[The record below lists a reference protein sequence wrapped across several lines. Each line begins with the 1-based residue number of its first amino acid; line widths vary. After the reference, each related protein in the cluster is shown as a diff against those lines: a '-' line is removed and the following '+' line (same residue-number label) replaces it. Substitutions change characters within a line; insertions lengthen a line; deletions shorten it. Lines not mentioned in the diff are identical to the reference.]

1 MPELN
6 DKLAQGSTFPLVLLS
21 LCLLVPAHLAN
32 GQTLTTGQVI
42 GRVSDPSGAAV
53 AEAKV
58 ELRDLSTRTL
68 LTTTTNTQGQYIF
81 PQVTPG
87 SYSVSVTAPGFERS
101 VAPSVGV
108 EVGKTSTINI
118 NLSIGK
124 VTQVVEV
131 KTLPGA
137 ELETLNSTVGNIVGG
152 DEILALPTLE
162 RNTTSLLLLQP
173 LAMPQQSTSTL
184 QSSRFGGQVAG
195 ARSDQNSFLLD
206 GGEITNPTS
215 GNSDYYKAF
224 SGGPEGS
231 IPTPV
236 ESIQEFKV
244 ETNNPSGSLNLGGG
258 AQVVLVTKRGSDQF
272 HGSLY
277 EYYRGSA
284 LNANRWDANRLGR
297 KRPNVVDNRFGGALG
312 GRALPGSWKSYFYAH
327 FEGRRRSEANFITRL
342 VPTDTLRQGILRF
355 KDNAGNVISYPL
367 QPGNIAAKC
376 GTTGAGTCDP
386 RNLGLNPVIS
396 NVSGTGAP
404 GLWQLEPRGNDTSQG
419 DGLNTVGFSAFGKF
433 PVSDNFGLIRVD
445 HSFGSRL
452 RWTGIYRHFREDAGF
467 LRQVD
472 IGGLLPGDVN
482 GVPKVLS
489 AIPRQPRYLVTGLT
503 ANITPNVTNDLH
515 FSWLRD
521 WWEWSSLPPFPQVA
535 GISAALVPGGDTVNA
550 LVPLNIDTQNSRTRM
565 WNSHGLDFRD
575 DASWL
580 RGNHLFQFGGSFK
593 HTYAFFRRDDG
604 QQNSQKTLQYFMG
617 NTIGGISFPS
627 TVRPPACATST
638 SANCLPSSQNSSWNN
653 LYAQILGLVDAG
665 TILRARDAQLQLLPQ
680 GTDLQNAVRYDQATL
695 YVQDAWH
702 LRPTLTLNYGLAWAA
717 TVPPVEDQGK
727 FMITVFPGATGG
739 IVNPRS
745 YLQQRQQAALAGQV
759 FNPPVGFTPIG
770 NTGRTYPFAFVGHNV
785 EPRVAAAWQP
795 NFRGGVLGRLFGGGK
810 TVFRGGYWH
819 FYDRLNGVQTAIDTL
834 QAVGFGQSLLCLA
847 PFSPILSNP
856 DPTKPCKGN
865 SGTAPDT
872 AMRIGTDGSTV
883 PLPPILA
890 SVTPP
895 VVPGNALVPGANI
908 SFVPNSQVQD
918 PQWKP
923 GSHNTWDFTIQ
934 RELPGKSRVEVGYVG
949 HTARNIYQGIDLNQV
964 PFFMVAG
971 GQSFAQAFDALAA
984 DPNLT
989 KNQTQFPV
997 APQPFFETALAG
1009 SNKFCVGFANCTA
1022 GVASSFSGDVANQRV
1037 RNTFN
1042 GIQSQFSF
1050 GPATNAATQFTN
1062 FFYWSSLAKSNYNA
1076 AFVSYHIRAYRGLT
1090 LDTNFTY
1097 SHSLDNVGVNQDTD
1111 QAFSNSYDPH
1121 YDYGTSGFDRKY
1133 VLTVLGV
1140 WELPFHGQAAWMKRA
1155 MGGWQVAPIVSVATA
1170 LPLRVLDGSGQEF
1183 GQSGF
1188 GASSEAIRIGS
1199 GGTGA
1204 DVNHVAPTSGAGS
1217 SASGKGSGLNIFA
1230 DPQNVINEFRA
1241 IQLTN
1246 DTTSRGGTLRG
1257 LPAWNLD
1264 LALAKKIPLP
1274 KERMSV
1280 SFSAQF
1286 FNIFNHVTFLDPAVS
1301 LQSPQTFGVITT
1313 QGNDPRQ
1320 IQMGLRFDF

>member
-1 MPELN
+1 
-6 DKLAQGSTFPLVLLS
+6 
-21 LCLLVPAHLAN
+21 
-32 GQTLTTGQVI
+32 
-42 GRVSDPSGAAV
+42 
-53 AEAKV
+53 
-58 ELRDLSTRTL
+58 
-68 LTTTTNTQGQYIF
+68 
-81 PQVTPG
+81 
-87 SYSVSVTAPGFERS
+87 
-101 VAPSVGV
+101 
-108 EVGKTSTINI
+108 
-118 NLSIGK
+118 
-124 VTQVVEV
+124 
-131 KTLPGA
+131 
-137 ELETLNSTVGNIVGG
+137 
-152 DEILALPTLE
+152 
-162 RNTTSLLLLQP
+162 
-173 LAMPQQSTSTL
+173 
-184 QSSRFGGQVAG
+184 
-195 ARSDQNSFLLD
+195 
-206 GGEITNPTS
+206 
-215 GNSDYYKAF
+215 
-224 SGGPEGS
+224 
-231 IPTPV
+231 
-236 ESIQEFKV
+236 
-244 ETNNPSGSLNLGGG
+244 
-258 AQVVLVTKRGSDQF
+258 
-272 HGSLY
+272 
-277 EYYRGSA
+277 
-284 LNANRWDANRLGR
+284 
-297 KRPNVVDNRFGGALG
+297 
-312 GRALPGSWKSYFYAH
+312 
-327 FEGRRRSEANFITRL
+327 
-342 VPTDTLRQGILRF
+342 
-355 KDNAGNVISYPL
+355 
-367 QPGNIAAKC
+367 
-376 GTTGAGTCDP
+376 
-386 RNLGLNPVIS
+386 
-396 NVSGTGAP
+396 
-404 GLWQLEPRGNDTSQG
+404 
-419 DGLNTVGFSAFGKF
+419 
-433 PVSDNFGLIRVD
+433 
-445 HSFGSRL
+445 
-452 RWTGIYRHFREDAGF
+452 
-467 LRQVD
+467 
-472 IGGLLPGDVN
+472 
-482 GVPKVLS
+482 
-489 AIPRQPRYLVTGLT
+489 
-503 ANITPNVTNDLH
+503 
-515 FSWLRD
+515 
-521 WWEWSSLPPFPQVA
+521 
-535 GISAALVPGGDTVNA
+535 
-550 LVPLNIDTQNSRTRM
+550 M

-627 TVRPPACATST
+627 TVRPPACTTST
-638 SANCLPSSQNSSWNN
+638 PSNCLPSSQNSSWNN
-653 LYAQILGLVDAG
+653 LYAQVLGLVDAG

-680 GTDLQNAVRYDQATL
+680 GADLQNAVRYDQATL

-1076 AFVSYHIRAYRGLT
+1076 AFVSFHIRAYRGLT

-1274 KERMSV
+1274 NERMSV